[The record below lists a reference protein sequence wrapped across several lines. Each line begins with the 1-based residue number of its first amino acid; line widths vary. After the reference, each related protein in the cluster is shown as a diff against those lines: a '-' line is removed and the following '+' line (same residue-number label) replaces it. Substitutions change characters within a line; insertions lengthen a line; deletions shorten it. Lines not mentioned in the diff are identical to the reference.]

1 MRLYRIHAIAAGFFC
16 LLTVLSLILTN
27 TQRTWLVARL
37 GVLGANHW
45 SVALP
50 VVFGLAT
57 VFFVGTAIWSKT
69 RKLGSGQT
77 QRSIGVGKLVVLNA
91 NTTDRDTI
99 KASLAALASQFA
111 PQRAQID
118 HCHQVFDSFTTLVQ
132 RLDVFLLA
140 NPQVQFESAKDIIG
154 DAHRAICNKLVR
166 TINSGAMFDSINAST
181 DFANTLGK
189 THHDIAEWLA
199 TVDQLVSVVLDST
212 SDSGDSAETRKL
224 ADFYIQQLRDLI
236 PGSEAEK

>member
-1 MRLYRIHAIAAGFFC
+1 
-16 LLTVLSLILTN
+16 LTVLSLILTN

-37 GVLGANHW
+37 GVLGANSW

-57 VFFVGTAIWSKT
+57 VFFAGAAIWSKT
-69 RKLGSGQT
+69 RKLGRGKAH
-77 QRSIGVGKLVVLNA
+77 RSISVGKLVVLNA
-91 NTTDRDTI
+91 NTTDHDTI
-99 KASLAALASQFA
+99 RSSLLALASQFVA
-111 PQRAQID
+111 QRAAID
-118 HCHQVFDSFTTLVQ
+118 HCRQLFDSFNMLVQ

-189 THHDIAEWLA
+189 THHDIAEWLG

-212 SDSGDSAETRKL
+212 SDTGDSGETRKL

-236 PGSEAEK
+236 PGIEAEK